1 MKAKTYPFFFTLES
15 LPPRNIKAQSSPKR
29 RVVESALALL
39 AGFAPPLTAQEIW
52 SNKSDL
58 GRRWQPVAVQTAS
71 PGRAWLLGEGGCPE
85 VDRLIP
91 LAHNLPLTVQTWDAA
106 VEFRARLTSAMNVT
120 FPLWSDLA
128 TLYDTVICEQEY
140 FGRLGQW
147 TEPAWIQGAGPG
159 TMEQLAVFRRLQFII
174 YGLLPME
181 YKRLQAGPF
190 LKEVIAKMKSPPEE
204 EGFEGGPQKKVFL
217 YGTHDTVMVPILH
230 VLGVFQGQPSYGSGL
245 ILELLASSK
254 SSKSQNRT
262 TTVRMSFFN
271 VTADDVRFSALPF
284 NGSKT
289 FSGRC
294 SAGDCDLG
302 SVEESLRQYLPV
314 DIELEC
320 GLKSGNEDSRNSSRT
335 TVLLLVVALVL
346 AIAGNVG
353 LLSAQCCVSPKRSG
367 YQTM

>member
-1 MKAKTYPFFFTLES
+1 M
-15 LPPRNIKAQSSPKR
+15 
-29 RVVESALALL
+29 
-39 AGFAPPLTAQEIW
+39 
-52 SNKSDL
+52 
-58 GRRWQPVAVQTAS
+58 
-71 PGRAWLLGEGGCPE
+71 
-85 VDRLIP
+85 DRLIP
-91 LAHNLPLTVQTWDAA
+91 LAHNLPLTVETWDAA
-106 VEFRARLTSAMNVT
+106 VEFRARLTSSMNVT

-128 TLYDTVICEQEY
+128 TLYDTVVCEQEY
-140 FGRLGQW
+140 FSRLGQW
-147 TEPAWIQGAGPG
+147 AEPAWIQGAGPG
-159 TMEQLAVFRRLQFII
+159 TMEQLAVFRRLQFTV

-190 LKEVIAKMKSPPEE
+190 LKEVIAKMKSPSPED
-204 EGFEGGPQKKVFL
+204 EGGAEEGGPQKKVFL
-217 YGTHDTVMVPILH
+217 YGTHDTVMAPILH

-245 ILELLASSK
+245 VLELLASSK
-254 SSKSQNRT
+254 KSPNRT

-271 VTADDVRFSALPF
+271 VTADDVRFSELPF

-353 LLSAQCCVSPKRSG
+353 LLSAQCCASPKRSG